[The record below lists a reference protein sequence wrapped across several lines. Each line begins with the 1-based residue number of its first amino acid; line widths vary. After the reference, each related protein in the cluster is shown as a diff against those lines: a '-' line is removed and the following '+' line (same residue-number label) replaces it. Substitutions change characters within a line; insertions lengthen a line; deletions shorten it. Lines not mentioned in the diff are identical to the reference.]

1 MHSCTQTKGISLVLM
16 ILVLG
21 FWSAVAAGCRSAVDD
36 FYKPLTGGPDSH
48 CGGAGDAGA
57 GGTTSTGSA
66 SGGVA
71 STGGVAGNAPTGGA
85 SLGCSTGTGGGE

>member
-1 MHSCTQTKGISLVLM
+1 MVISATMSLSSTVT
-16 ILVLG
+16 
-21 FWSAVAAGCRSAVDD
+21 VACRSAVDD
-36 FYKPLTGGPDSH
+36 FYKPLTASSDSH

-71 STGGVAGNAPTGGA
+71 STGGVAGNAPTGGT
-85 SLGCSTGTGGGE
+85 SLGCSTGTAGGE